1 MTNNCK
7 IIMYHYVRPIKN
19 SEYSEIKGL
28 EIDQFQNQIEFF
40 RKNFH
45 FGDSHILFDSIESGN
60 IENND
65 LVFLTFDDGL
75 KDHYNY
81 VFPIL
86 KKEKIQGLF
95 FPPAK
100 PIEEN
105 IVLDVHKIH
114 FILASVKDKKILVND
129 IFERIH
135 KFRKNWEIEEPEKLW
150 KRLANPNRFDSG
162 EVIFLKRILQRELP
176 KNVRETITQELFDKY
191 VTTDEAEFAKKLY
204 LSLEEIKEMS
214 DEGMY
219 FGSHSYSHE
228 WLAYLDPEN
237 LDKEIK
243 KSWNF
248 CKKINSDKQQ
258 IMCYPYGNHNSNV
271 IEKLLEYNFKAGLTT
286 DVGDAILNNENAFNL
301 RRYDTNDFPQ

>member
-1 MTNNCK
+1 
-7 IIMYHYVRPIKN
+7 MYHYVRPIKN
-19 SEYSEIKGL
+19 SKYSEIKGL
-28 EIDQFQNQIEFF
+28 EVDQFQHQLEFF

-45 FGDSHILFDSIESGN
+45 FGNVHTLFDLIKSDN

-65 LVFLTFDDGL
+65 LLFLTFDDGL
-75 KDHYNY
+75 KDHYNH

-129 IFERIH
+129 VLDGIN

-150 KRLANPNRFDSG
+150 KRLAKPNRFDSG

-176 KNVRETITQELFDKY
+176 KDVREAITRELFDKY
-191 VTTDEAEFAKKLY
+191 VTTDETGFAKKLY

-214 DEGMY
+214 DDGMY
-219 FGSHSYSHE
+219 FSSHSYSHE
-228 WLAYLDPEN
+228 WLAYLHPEN
-237 LDKEIK
+237 LEEEIK
-243 KSWNF
+243 KSWKF
-248 CKKINSDKQQ
+248 CKKINPDKQQ
-258 IMCYPYGNHNSNV
+258 IMCYPYGSYNSNV
-271 IEKLLEYNFKAGLTT
+271 IKKIQEYNFKAGLTT
-286 DVGDAILNNENAFNL
+286 DVGDAILDNDNAFNL
-301 RRYDTNDFPQ
+301 KRYDTNDFPQ